1 MVRAFALRYRLP
13 EIPGRIGLSCRLLLR
28 PGRSHGDSMTLP
40 TEPVTLTPAQI
51 GELNQ
56 RLSNLRHDI
65 NNHLSLMLAAVELIR
80 SKPQMAERMM
90 ATLVEQPPKITEALQ
105 KFSRDFEQA
114 LGIRRDTSGARNH
127 ATASPV

>member
-1 MVRAFALRYRLP
+1 
-13 EIPGRIGLSCRLLLR
+13 
-28 PGRSHGDSMTLP
+28 MTLP

-51 GELNQ
+51 GEMNQ